1 MSNFT
6 SATLTSYLEPYPD
19 LKFSELTSTN
29 LANNDIPAYKLV
41 GSLTQE
47 GLDFM
52 QILAIKEDKV
62 YSILYSSEK
71 TRYSTYLPIIEEMID
86 SLEVT

>member
-1 MSNFT
+1 
-6 SATLTSYLEPYPD
+6 
-19 LKFSELTSTN
+19 
-29 LANNDIPAYKLV
+29 V

-71 TRYSTYLPIIEEMID
+71 TKYSTYLPIIEEMID

>member
-1 MSNFT
+1 
-6 SATLTSYLEPYPD
+6 
-19 LKFSELTSTN
+19 
-29 LANNDIPAYKLV
+29 V

-52 QILAIKEDKV
+52 QILAIKGDKV

-71 TRYSTYLPIIEEMID
+71 TKYSTYLPIIEEMID

>member
-1 MSNFT
+1 LSNFT
-6 SATLTSYLEPYPD
+6 SATLTSYLELYPD
-19 LKFSELTSTN
+19 LELIELSSTN
-29 LANNDIPAYKLV
+29 LTNNAIPAYKLV
-41 GSLTQE
+41 ASITQE

-71 TRYSTYLPIIEEMID
+71 TKYSTYLPIIEEMID